1 MPRLLL
7 VEDNEMNRQMI
18 VGHLK
23 WLGYEVFLAADGHQA
38 VELAADLQP
47 DLILM
52 DMGLP
57 LLNGWDATA
66 QIKADPV
73 LATIPIIALT
83 AYAMSDDYYRSM
95 AAGCDAFETKPI
107 DFEHLAAT
115 MERLL
120 AGSR

>member
-38 VELAADLQP
+38 VELAADLHP

-57 LLNGWDATA
+57 LLSGWEATT
-66 QIKADPV
+66 QIKANPV

-83 AYAMSDDYYRSM
+83 AYAMSDDYHRSM

-107 DFEHLAAT
+107 DFDHLVAT

-120 AGSR
+120 AGAS